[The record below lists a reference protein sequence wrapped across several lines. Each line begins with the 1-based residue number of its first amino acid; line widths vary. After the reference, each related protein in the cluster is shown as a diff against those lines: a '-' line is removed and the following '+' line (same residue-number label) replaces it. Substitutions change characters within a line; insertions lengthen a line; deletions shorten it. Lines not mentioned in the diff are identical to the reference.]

1 MGYDTPLHVL
11 VKKEIKEA
19 VGPLEFGCT
28 INITIIIIHF
38 KHSSLEPQVFFL
50 KLGSLPLPY
59 QQAKTCVFL
68 PLLKFNST
76 HSSIT
81 FSAIWTLNLDLDF
94 RLKHTNFVVI

>member
-1 MGYDTPLHVL
+1 MDIYDIPLHAL

-50 KLGSLPLPY
+50 KLGSLP
-59 QQAKTCVFL
+59 
-68 PLLKFNST
+68 
-76 HSSIT
+76 
-81 FSAIWTLNLDLDF
+81 
-94 RLKHTNFVVI
+94 